1 MARLMVDVSVHAGE
15 PHREP
20 FLAIA
25 AIAGAHHHLGNLVRH
40 IVMKPATALGEN
52 LDPVRADLLF
62 QFAQRRLA

>member
-1 MARLMVDVSVHAGE
+1 MVDVSVHAGE

-52 LDPVRADLLF
+52 LDPVTADLLF